1 MGTKTHT
8 TYTNYKCTSCGHIIV
23 LLEETMDQRSMY
35 SSASQPSV
43 LQTNKVLRNTYML
56 LAMTLAFSAVC
67 AGVAM
72 AVGISPMMSLG
83 MTIGAFITLFVVQK
97 KADTSS
103 GIFWVFAFTGLM
115 GASLGYTLNF
125 YLGVAGP
132 GLIMEALGATAL
144 VFFALSGYVLTT
156 KKDFSFMGGF
166 LVVGLVVVLVAAIAN
181 IFFAVPAVS
190 LAISAAIVFIMSGFI
205 LYDTSRII
213 HGGETNYIRATV
225 SLYLNIYN
233 LFTAILHL
241 LGAFGG
247 DD

>member
-97 KADTSS
+97 KADSSS

-205 LYDTSRII
+205 LFDTSRII

>member
-1 MGTKTHT
+1 
-8 TYTNYKCTSCGHIIV
+8 
-23 LLEETMDQRSMY
+23 MDQRSMY

-67 AGVAM
+67 AGIAM
-72 AVGISPMMSLG
+72 AVGISPMMSLV

-97 KADTSS
+97 KADSAS
-103 GIFWVFAFTGLM
+103 GIYWVFAFTGLM

-125 YLGVAGP
+125 HIGVAGP

-144 VFFALSGYVLTT
+144 VFFALSGYALTT

-205 LYDTSRII
+205 LFDTSRII

-233 LFTAILHL
+233 LFTSILHL

>member
-1 MGTKTHT
+1 
-8 TYTNYKCTSCGHIIV
+8 
-23 LLEETMDQRSMY
+23 MDQRSMY

-67 AGVAM
+67 AGIAM
-72 AVGISPMMSLG
+72 AVGISPMMSLV

-97 KADTSS
+97 KADSAS
-103 GIFWVFAFTGLM
+103 GIYWVFAFTGLM

-144 VFFALSGYVLTT
+144 VFFALSGYALTT

-205 LYDTSRII
+205 LFDTSRII
-213 HGGETNYIRATV
+213 HGGETNYIMATIT
-225 SLYLNIYN
+225 LYIAIYN
-233 LFTAILHL
+233 LFLSLLHIL
-241 LGAFGG
+241 GIFGG

>member
-1 MGTKTHT
+1 
-8 TYTNYKCTSCGHIIV
+8 
-23 LLEETMDQRSMY
+23 MDQRSMY

-67 AGVAM
+67 AGIAM
-72 AVGISPMMSLG
+72 AIGISPIMSLV

-97 KADTSS
+97 KADTAS
-103 GIFWVFAFTGLM
+103 GIYWVFLFTGLM

-144 VFFALSGYVLTT
+144 VFFALSGYALTT

-181 IFFAVPAVS
+181 LFFAVPAVS

-205 LYDTSRII
+205 LFDTSRIVN
-213 HGGETNYIRATV
+213 GGETNYIRATV

-233 LFTAILHL
+233 LFTSMLHL

>member
-1 MGTKTHT
+1 
-8 TYTNYKCTSCGHIIV
+8 
-23 LLEETMDQRSMY
+23 MDQRSMY

-67 AGVAM
+67 AGIAM
-72 AVGISPMMSLG
+72 AVGISPMMSLV

-97 KADTSS
+97 KADSAS
-103 GIFWVFAFTGLM
+103 GIYWVFAFTGLM

-144 VFFALSGYVLTT
+144 VFFALSGYALTT

-205 LYDTSRII
+205 LFDTSRII

-233 LFTAILHL
+233 LFTSMLHL

>member
-1 MGTKTHT
+1 
-8 TYTNYKCTSCGHIIV
+8 
-23 LLEETMDQRSMY
+23 MDQRSMY

-72 AVGISPMMSLG
+72 SVGISPMMSLG

-97 KADTSS
+97 KAESAS
-103 GIFWVFAFTGLM
+103 GIYWVFLFTGLM

-144 VFFALSGYVLTT
+144 VFFALSGYALTT

-166 LVVGLVVVLVAAIAN
+166 LVVGLVVVIVAAIAN
-181 IFFAVPAVS
+181 MFFAVPAVS

-205 LYDTSRII
+205 LFDTSRIVN
-213 HGGETNYIRATV
+213 GGETNYIRATV

-233 LFTAILHL
+233 LFTSMLHL

>member
-1 MGTKTHT
+1 
-8 TYTNYKCTSCGHIIV
+8 
-23 LLEETMDQRSMY
+23 MDQRSMY

-67 AGVAM
+67 AGIAM
-72 AVGISPMMSLG
+72 AVGISPMMSLV

-97 KADTSS
+97 KADSAS
-103 GIFWVFAFTGLM
+103 GIYWVFAFTGLM

-144 VFFALSGYVLTT
+144 VFFALSGYALTT

-166 LVVGLVVVLVAAIAN
+166 VVVGLVVVLVAAIAN
-181 IFFAVPAVS
+181 LFFAVPAVS

-205 LYDTSRII
+205 LFDTSRII

-233 LFTAILHL
+233 LFTSMYFFKVLSKINIIYDYN
-241 LGAFGG
+241 FSTKIRW
-247 DD
+247 